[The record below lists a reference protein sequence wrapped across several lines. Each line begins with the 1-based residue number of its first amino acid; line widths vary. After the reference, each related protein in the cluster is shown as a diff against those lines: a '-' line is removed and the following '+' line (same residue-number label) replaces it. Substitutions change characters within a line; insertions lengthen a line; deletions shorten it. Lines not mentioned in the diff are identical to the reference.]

1 MPCPW
6 NTARRKS
13 LPYICNFMKKKQ
25 IYLLSF
31 LLLLGAGGI
40 LYLTL
45 KPDYEYRAVTAP
57 ATTVRFEKDTL
68 HLGTLSYNTEREAA
82 FRFTNTGNVPLLIRD
97 IRTTCGCTSVSWDKR
112 PVLPGDSGEIK
123 VIFKPNSLGAF
134 FKTIEVIANIPG
146 NVIPLKIRGQVIE

>member
-1 MPCPW
+1 
-6 NTARRKS
+6 
-13 LPYICNFMKKKQ
+13 MKKKQ

-31 LLLLGAGGI
+31 LPLLVADALP
-40 LYLTL
+40 LPPLE
-45 KPDYEYRAVTAP
+45 PDYEYRLITAP

-146 NVIPLKIRGQVIE
+146 NAIPLKIRGQVIE